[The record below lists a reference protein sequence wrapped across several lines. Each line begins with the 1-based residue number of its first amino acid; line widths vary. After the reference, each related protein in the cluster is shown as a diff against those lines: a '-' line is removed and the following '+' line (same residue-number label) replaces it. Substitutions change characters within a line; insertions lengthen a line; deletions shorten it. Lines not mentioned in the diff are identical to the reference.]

1 MPETLI
7 DEQPIMKNALSCWIA
22 GVVLASVS
30 GCAPLSQIPA
40 APRVREGSFSI
51 PASPPPAN
59 YDTAK
64 IALKKLF
71 ASAPQTLSQAGRP
84 RAFLHDQPTEDVFVL
99 LQGLTNAPEQF
110 DKLGR
115 ILFERGHNVVLPLTP
130 GHGEA
135 DLMTDKLGAF
145 TAQAMLDSANEAV
158 TLAHGL
164 GRRVTVVGLSINGTT
179 AAWIA
184 QNRADAD
191 RVVLLAPFIAPFG
204 LPQWALSPLGNLIV
218 RLPNAFFWWDPTK
231 KDKLARPPYVYARFS
246 TRSIGET
253 MLLGLDVL
261 RASRRSAPACGS
273 ILVVTSASDFAA
285 NNTLTARLAANWQER
300 RPGAVA
306 TYQFPKKDDV
316 PHDFID
322 PNQPNQRVELVYP
335 RLIEMLETGMPSARV
350 RSCCGFLG
358 TTFRRL
364 AGAGS
369 RKAFGVHFRAAGFS
383 PTPALRFQASGFAEQ
398 NSGSL
403 RAGFRKSVA
412 YFESQYRRKFLIVN
426 IKSAPGFEPR
436 TY

>member
-1 MPETLI
+1 
-7 DEQPIMKNALSCWIA
+7 MKNPLSCWIA

-30 GCAPLSQIPA
+30 GCAPLSHIPA
-40 APRVREGSFSI
+40 APRVREGSFSF

-64 IALKKLF
+64 IGLKKLF

-99 LQGLTNAPEQF
+99 LHGLTNGPEQF
-110 DKLGR
+110 DKLGQ

-135 DLMTDKLGAF
+135 DVMTDKLGAF
-145 TAQAMLDSANEAV
+145 TAQAMLDSADEAV
-158 TLAHGL
+158 ALAHGL
-164 GRRVTVVGLSINGTT
+164 GRRVTVAGLSINGTT

-204 LPQWALSPLGNLIV
+204 LPQWAISPLSNLLV

-231 KDKLARPPYVYARFS
+231 KDKLARPPYVYPRFS

-261 RASRRSAPACGS
+261 SASRRSAPACGS
-273 ILVVTSASDFAA
+273 ILVVTSASDVAA
-285 NNTLTARLAANWQER
+285 NKTLTARLAANWQER
-300 RPGAVA
+300 RPEAVA
-306 TYQFPKKDDV
+306 TYEFPKKDDV

-335 RLIEMLETGMPSARV
+335 SLIEMLETGRPP
-350 RSCCGFLG
+350 
-358 TTFRRL
+358 
-364 AGAGS
+364 
-369 RKAFGVHFRAAGFS
+369 RA
-383 PTPALRFQASGFAEQ
+383 
-398 NSGSL
+398 
-403 RAGFRKSVA
+403 
-412 YFESQYRRKFLIVN
+412 
-426 IKSAPGFEPR
+426 
-436 TY
+436 

>member
-1 MPETLI
+1 MTFLFLNPQHTANEESAVLLVCRGRARERFGLRATLT
-7 DEQPIMKNALSCWIA
+7 D
-22 GVVLASVS
+22 
-30 GCAPLSQIPA
+30 PA
-40 APRVREGSFSI
+40 APRVRESSFSI

-71 ASAPQTLSQAGRP
+71 ADAPQTLSQAGRP

-99 LQGLTNAPEQF
+99 FQGLTNAPEQF

-135 DLMTDKLGAF
+135 DLMTEKLGAF

-158 TLAHGL
+158 TLARGL
-164 GRRVTVVGLSINGTT
+164 GRRVTVAGLSINGSTT

-204 LPQWALSPLGNLIV
+204 LPQWAISPLGNLIV

-231 KDKLARPPYVYARFS
+231 KDKLARPRYVYPRFS

-285 NNTLTARLAANWQER
+285 NNTLTARLAANWHETPPGGR
-300 RPGAVA
+300 RDIRIPE
-306 TYQFPKKDDV
+306 K
-316 PHDFID
+316 
-322 PNQPNQRVELVYP
+322 R
-335 RLIEMLETGMPSARV
+335 
-350 RSCCGFLG
+350 
-358 TTFRRL
+358 
-364 AGAGS
+364 
-369 RKAFGVHFRAAGFS
+369 
-383 PTPALRFQASGFAEQ
+383 
-398 NSGSL
+398 
-403 RAGFRKSVA
+403 
-412 YFESQYRRKFLIVN
+412 
-426 IKSAPGFEPR
+426 
-436 TY
+436 